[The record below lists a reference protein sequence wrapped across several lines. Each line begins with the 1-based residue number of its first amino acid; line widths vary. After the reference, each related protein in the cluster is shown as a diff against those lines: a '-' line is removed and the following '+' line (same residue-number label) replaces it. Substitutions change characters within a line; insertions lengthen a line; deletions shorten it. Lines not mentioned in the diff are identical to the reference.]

1 MERFKG
7 VMYRTYIFKLW
18 LSTMVA
24 VPIVFVPLIPF
35 FDSEMLDQYPAVQM
49 IFVMIF
55 IGFIISIPALLCV
68 NLLFLLV
75 ENRFKSPTALKR
87 AIIIFSILVL
97 IGSFIFFFS
106 DSFDQEEFNLMLTLA
121 SLYTFFIV
129 FFGLIY
135 KLELKS

>member
-18 LSTMVA
+18 LSTMVT

-97 IGSFIFFFS
+97 IGSFIFFFYG
-106 DSFDQEEFNLMLTLA
+106 SFDQKEFNLMLTLA
-121 SLYTFFIV
+121 SLYTFFIM
-129 FFGLIY
+129 FFGFIY
-135 KLELKS
+135 KLERKS

>member
-7 VMYRTYIFKLW
+7 VRYHTYIFKLW

-24 VPIVFVPLIPF
+24 APIVFVPLIPL
-35 FDSEMLDQYPAVQM
+35 FDSEMLHPYPAVPM
-49 IFVMIF
+49 IFIIIF
-55 IGFIISIPALLCV
+55 IGFVISIPALLCV

-75 ENRFKSPTALKR
+75 ENRFKSPAALKR
-87 AIIIFSILVL
+87 AIIIFSILAL
-97 IGSFIFFFS
+97 ISSFIFFFS

-121 SLYTFFIV
+121 LVYTSFIV

-135 KLELKS
+135 KLEMRS

>member
-7 VMYRTYIFKLW
+7 GMYRTYIFKLW

-24 VPIVFVPLIPF
+24 VPIVFVPLITF

-97 IGSFIFFFS
+97 IGSFIFFFYG
-106 DSFDQEEFNLMLTLA
+106 SFDQKEFNLMLTLA
-121 SLYTFFIV
+121 SLYTFFII
-129 FFGLIY
+129 FFGFIY